1 LADDTWQDVR
11 DQRGERAAMKRS
23 MTLELDE
30 FGRTTLETEARRHAL
45 SPEQLVG
52 HAARYYLADRDSGRP
67 AYRVPRFPRQRPADE
82 GLLPVEINLESGT
95 WRELDAESQRQGVS
109 VERLLEHAALYLIAD
124 LDSGRVAGK
133 LVSLDDPQD

>member
-1 LADDTWQDVR
+1 
-11 DQRGERAAMKRS
+11 

-30 FGRTTLETEARRHAL
+30 FGRSTLEAEARKHAL

-52 HAARYYLADRDSGRP
+52 HAARYYLADRESGRP
-67 AYRVPRFPRQRPADE
+67 AYRVPRFPRQRPPQETPMA
-82 GLLPVEINLESGT
+82 VELDLESGT
-95 WRELDAESQRQGVS
+95 WHELDEESQRQGVP

-133 LVSLDDPQD
+133 LVRIEDEPVRIEDDPDE

>member
-1 LADDTWQDVR
+1 MR
-11 DQRGERAAMKRS
+11 RS

-30 FGRTTLETEARRHAL
+30 FGRSTLEAEARKHAL

-52 HAARYYLADRDSGRP
+52 HAARYYLADRESGRP
-67 AYRVPRFPRQRPADE
+67 AHRVPRFPRQRPPDE
-82 GLLPVEINLESGT
+82 TRLPVELDLESGT
-95 WRELDAESQRQGVS
+95 WRELDAESKRQGVP

-133 LVSLDDPQD
+133 LVQIGDDPDD

>member
-1 LADDTWQDVR
+1 MR
-11 DQRGERAAMKRS
+11 RS

-30 FGRTTLETEARRHAL
+30 FGRSTLEAEARKHAL

-67 AYRVPRFPRQRPADE
+67 AHKVPRFPRNRPADE
-82 GLLPVEINLESGT
+82 GLMAVELDLESGT
-95 WRELDAESQRQGVS
+95 WQQLDAESKRQGVP

-133 LVSLDDPQD
+133 LVRIDDDPDD